1 MEVSLSKLFLV
12 QYRMG
17 ARIIHLQSPLI
28 PCGVSPPGLR
38 NEMSAYQ
45 TDCGPIRGSFG
56 SRESSFMRLEHEP
69 YSGVGMT
76 CKGRGPRRNG
86 RNQEKHLKPLALN
99 YWVGP

>member
-1 MEVSLSKLFLV
+1 MF
-12 QYRMG
+12 
-17 ARIIHLQSPLI
+17 SPI
-28 PCGVSPPGLR
+28 PNGGPHNPFAIPTNTHGGVCPPGLR
-38 NEMSAYQ
+38 NEMNAYQ
-45 TDCGPIRGSFG
+45 TDCGPIRGSIG